1 MCRQPARNHR
11 APCRA
16 IRGKITRRRGHAASR
31 CGREHALQRER
42 AVEAR
47 ALLTDLG
54 PTFIKFGQMLSIRPD
69 VLPPPAVY
77 ELQKLCDS
85 VPSYLT
91 PHALELIESELGQPA
106 SELFDQLAAETEPI
120 AAASLGQV
128 YKCTSSRAAS
138 RLR

>member
-1 MCRQPARNHR
+1 MVGVNLEP
-11 APCRA
+11 
-16 IRGKITRRRGHAASR
+16 HA
-31 CGREHALQRER
+31 
-42 AVEAR
+42 
-47 ALLTDLG
+47 
-54 PTFIKFGQMLSIRPD
+54 KFGQMLSIRPD

-85 VPSYLT
+85 VPSYPT

-128 YKCTSSRAAS
+128 YKARTWDGRDIVCSCVC
-138 RLR
+138 